1 MLKAV
6 YKEEIVEEGKS
17 KTEIISYRENNF
29 ESKKM
34 HSVFFRNTAFRDDRS
49 WDWLAKGDLKKA
61 TEGTIL
67 AAQEQAIRVRAVQH
81 LIDKSY
87 SSPTCRL
94 CGQRD
99 ETVAHIVSECQ
110 TLAQKQYKKWRHDVV
125 AKVLHWELCAKYGL
139 PHSDRWYEHSPEP
152 SVQNDRAKII
162 WDVLIQTDKKLEH
175 NKPDIVV
182 VNKETNACLII
193 DVACPFDTRVI
204 EKEREKITRY
214 EDLKWEIIKIWKCR
228 SVRVIPIV
236 IGALGTISKGFKDYL
251 SAISEDIYF
260 GTLQKACLLET
271 ARTLRYALSI

>member
-87 SSPTCRL
+87 PSPTCRL

-228 SVRVIPIV
+228 SMRVIPIV

-251 SAISEDIYF
+251 SEISEDIYF
-260 GTLQKACLLET
+260 GTLQKECLLGT